1 MLCSPPHFR
10 QGNVHLFR
18 GCSGTWCSDGINPR
32 LGRGSRDTGN
42 SVSMLTAPRQ
52 KTTLIRTASLG
63 GCLSLGTRT
72 QAPPLTA
79 ALPDPGAQAAAGHR
93 LVVLLQKKAVLLLG
107 KPRGIQ
113 EERLR
118 PLTGAYVEESDGV
131 QPRWQTGKVSSPQKG
146 ASGLQNH
153 TQKLLQRIHEPSV
166 KTLTTW
172 ELQCQPNHP
181 WKCPVGC
188 DLRLQ

>member
-1 MLCSPPHFR
+1 MLGLPPHFR

-32 LGRGSRDTGN
+32 LGRGSQETGN
-42 SVSMLTAPRQ
+42 AVSMLTAPRQ
-52 KTTLIRTASLG
+52 NPTLRRTASLG
-63 GCLSLGTRT
+63 GGPSLGIRT
-72 QAPPLTA
+72 QAPTLTA
-79 ALPDPGAQAAAGHR
+79 ALTDLGAQAAAGHR
-93 LVVLLQKKAVLLLG
+93 PVALLQTQVVLLLR
-107 KPRGIQ
+107 KPKGIQ

-118 PLTGAYVEESDGV
+118 PLTGTYGEEGDGV
-131 QPRWQTGKVSSPQKG
+131 QPRWQTGKISSPQID

-166 KTLTTW
+166 KTLTTR

-181 WKCPVGC
+181 WKCPV
-188 DLRLQ
+188 